1 MVSNQKKIS
10 EIPKQHVDLN
20 KHYLMAKRRKVLGG
34 KPIAGTAVDFTYHG
48 IEFET
53 CYVVVNEA
61 RSGKVLDSTIS
72 F

>member
-1 MVSNQKKIS
+1 
-10 EIPKQHVDLN
+10 
-20 KHYLMAKRRKVLGG
+20 MAKRKKVLGG
-34 KPIAGTAVDFTYHG
+34 KPIAGTAVDFTDHG
-48 IEFET
+48 TEFET